1 MDPENRWSSACAR
14 GWVIAVLLTLLLGGL
29 FWQGLL
35 PGRVVFSN
43 DGPLGGMVAE
53 QNQAAKTVTGL
64 WQDLNWFGGPAPAPA
79 PSVSL
84 LLRLVTGPVIFSKLY
99 APFSLLFVG
108 WAAWV
113 WARQMRWSPWVAVLL
128 AVATA
133 LNGDFF
139 ATACWGVCAQ
149 PIAFGCNFLALAA
162 LAEPK
167 APRPWLRTALAGFAV
182 GLGVV
187 EAYDIGALFS
197 LVVAAFVLFQAW
209 TAEGPALARLGRG
222 VGRLAL
228 VAGCAALLAAS
239 TLSTLVAT
247 QLRGVAQLEEESW
260 SKEARWAWATQWSLP
275 KIESLSLVVPGLFGY
290 RMDTPGGGDYWGRG
304 GSDPAWDA
312 YLAGDRQGPPPAGF
326 FRYGM
331 GSGYAGQL
339 VLVLVVW
346 AGVQALRRQGSVLDP
361 QERRAVGFWLAV
373 ALVATLLMFGRFA
386 PFYQFFFALPYAS
399 AIRNPAK
406 FMHILEWAL
415 LILCGYGLQALWRGY
430 VAGSGAEATRSQRPM
445 GPRTV
450 AGGFERRWLWGSAL
464 MFGLAVVAWLAYA
477 GARPRLEA
485 YLTELHLL
493 EARAQGL
500 GEDVAGAAARAQAQ
514 AAFSVGQVG
523 RTVGF
528 LGLALGWMALGV
540 GRRWPAPKE
549 NWAGL
554 AGCALLVLDLG
565 LANRPWV
572 ITYNWRE
579 RYLEAGDNPVIELL
593 RQRSWEHRV
602 ALAEPFL
609 PPRYGLLAQL
619 YRVEWLQHLF
629 PFYNIQ
635 SPDIVQMP
643 RVPVELEAFERA
655 LARRPLGPDDRT
667 NWVHRILRR
676 WELTSTRYLLGA
688 AGLAEALNEQ
698 LDPQKRR
705 FREILRFEVRPKGQD
720 GPWLIRSNSTGPFAL
735 MEFLGAL
742 PKAGL
747 HGHWQVVTNDN
758 EALATLAHP
767 EFNPHQTVL
776 VSDPIPAP
784 SRSPEDQPVGPVGTV
799 SYEHYEPKRVVLR
812 VQARQPVVL
821 RLNDKFDPNW
831 HVHVDGR
838 PSTVLR
844 CNYLVRGVFLEP
856 GEHIVEFWYQPPV
869 GPLYVSL
876 VAVAVALALLG
887 WVSRASREGLSG
899 MSPRMGAAEASAE
912 RRKQR

>member
-1 MDPENRWSSACAR
+1 MMNPGTGNSPAWIRRSGC
-14 GWVIAVLLTLLLGGL
+14 VVLLGLVLGGL
-29 FWQGLL
+29 FWKGFL

-43 DGPLGGMVAE
+43 DGPLGGMVAA
-53 QNQAAKTVTGL
+53 QNQAATTVTGL

-84 LLRLVTGPVIFSKLY
+84 LVRLLTDPVVFSKIY

-113 WARQMRWSPWVAVLL
+113 WARQMRWSPWVAILL
-128 AVATA
+128 ALATG

-162 LAEPK
+162 LADAR
-167 APRPWLRTALAGFAV
+167 APRPWVRTALAGFAV
-182 GLGVV
+182 GMGVV

-197 LVVAAFVLFQAW
+197 LVIAAFVLFQAW
-209 TAEGPALARLGRG
+209 TGEGPAAVRLGRG
-222 VGRLAL
+222 VARLGL
-228 VAGCAALLAAS
+228 VAGCAAFLAAS

-247 QLRGVAQLEEESW
+247 QVRGVAQLEQEGW
-260 SKEARWAWATQWSLP
+260 SREARWAWATQWSLP
-275 KIESLSLVVPGLFGY
+275 KVEILSVVVPGLFGY

-312 YLAGDRQGPPPAGF
+312 YLAGDRQGPPPMGF

-339 VLVLVVW
+339 VLVLVGW
-346 AGVQALRRQGSVLDP
+346 TLVQVFRGQRSGFRPD
-361 QERRAVGFWLAV
+361 ERRAIGFWMAV
-373 ALVATLLMFGRFA
+373 AVVATLLMFGRFA

-415 LILCGYGLQALWRGY
+415 LILCGYGLQGLWRAYLAGDQTSAGRERSGA
-430 VAGSGAEATRSQRPM
+430 VKGAERGTFERGWLAGS
-445 GPRTV
+445 V
-450 AGGFERRWLWGSAL
+450 CVL
-464 MFGLAVVAWLAYA
+464 GLAVIAWLLYA
-477 GARPRLEA
+477 GARPRLER
-485 YLTELHLL
+485 YLTEMHLL
-493 EARAQGL
+493 EARAQGA
-500 GEDVAGAAARAQAQ
+500 GEDVAAAAARAEAQ

-523 RTVGF
+523 RTVLF
-528 LGLALGWMALGV
+528 LGLALGWTALAVSG
-540 GRRWPAPKE
+540 RWPRPGWR
-549 NWAGL
+549 WAGW
-554 AGCALLVLDLG
+554 AGCGLLVLDLG

-572 ITYNWRE
+572 VTYNWRE
-579 RYLEAGDNPVIELL
+579 RYVEASDNPVIAFL
-593 RQRSWEHRV
+593 RERPWEHRV

-609 PPRYGLLAQL
+609 PPRYALLAQL
-619 YRVEWLQHLF
+619 YRVEWMQHLF
-629 PFYNIQ
+629 PFNNIQ

-643 RVPVELEAFERA
+643 RVPVEMEAFEGA
-655 LARRPLGPDDRT
+655 LARRPKGPEDMT
-667 NWVHRILRR
+667 NWVQRVLRR

-688 AGLAEALNEQ
+688 AGMAEALNNQ
-698 LDPQKRR
+698 VDPERRR
-705 FREILRFEVRPKGQD
+705 FRELMRFEVRPKGPE
-720 GPWLIRSNSTGPFAL
+720 GPWLIHTNAAGPFAL

-747 HGHWQVVTNDN
+747 HQHWQVVTNDS
-758 EALATLAHP
+758 EALALLP
-767 EFNPHQTVL
+767 DPGFDPHRTVL
-776 VSDPIPAP
+776 VSQPLPAP
-784 SRSPEDQPVGPVGTV
+784 AGGDDSAGGSAGSVEFA
-799 SYEHYEPKRVVLR
+799 HYEPKRVVLR
-812 VQARQPVVL
+812 AQVQRSCVL

-831 HVHVDGR
+831 HVRVDSR

-856 GEHIVEFWYQPPV
+856 GEHVVEFWYQPPL

-876 VAVAVALALLG
+876 AGVLVALGLLG
-887 WVSRASREGLSG
+887 WVWRGPEGNAAPSQAPRAQPNR
-899 MSPRMGAAEASAE
+899 SPGGAG
-912 RRKQR
+912 